1 LEKDRDKKLAE
12 EEDSGL
18 PESNINMKKRQ
29 KNWNG
34 KVHGDYGQKEKPIF
48 RTKSGNK
55 KGSLAIVSDD
65 DLTDDAWEEFMLGID
80 PAWHEYKGPIKQ
92 DD

>member
-1 LEKDRDKKLAE
+1 
-12 EEDSGL
+12 
-18 PESNINMKKRQ
+18 MKKRQ

-34 KVHGDYGQKEKPIF
+34 KVYGDYGQKEKPIF
-48 RTKSGNK
+48 RNKSGRKN
-55 KGSLAIVSDD
+55 GTGTIAIVSDD
-65 DLTDDAWEEFMLGID
+65 DLTDDAWEEFVLGCD